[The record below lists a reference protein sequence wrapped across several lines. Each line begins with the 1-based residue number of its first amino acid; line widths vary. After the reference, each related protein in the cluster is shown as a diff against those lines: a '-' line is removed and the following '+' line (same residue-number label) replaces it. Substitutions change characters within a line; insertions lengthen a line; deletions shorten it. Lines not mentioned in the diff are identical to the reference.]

1 MRPLIFLLLL
11 SVSVPALAEQ
21 TASQRLE
28 RLVAEAQER
37 AFDLY
42 PFGETMGK
50 GAGPRQDKVELT
62 FSDEHRERQRVHNR
76 WILQELAAIGAN
88 ELNTS
93 EKLTR
98 ALLERRSRE
107 SLEWLSH
114 PFHQHS
120 VLIQMD
126 GGLGTTLIKLVARQ
140 PLRDESDYHAW
151 LTRVARLARYID
163 GVADVLRAGAAA
175 GITTPR
181 VIVENALKQLD
192 ALAPDDIEQSALWK
206 PITAFP
212 ASIPET
218 QPQAIEAE
226 YRETLSKSVMPALR
240 RLTSYV
246 RSNYLPRARTTDGF
260 SALPH
265 GDAMYRLAVRHET
278 TTDMTPDEIHA
289 LGLKEVARVQSLL
302 ANVSR
307 RAGFTGPLAA
317 LQSWIASNPR
327 NYPFTSG
334 EQVLEYLRSIH
345 ARIVPQLPQLFLRF
359 PMARFEIQLTEPELA
374 PTAAAQWNPPSDDG
388 TRPGIFKIPVI
399 DPRKQSVFGLA
410 ALLAHEGMPG
420 HHFDGGIR
428 LENQVPEFRRRMSV
442 NAFGE
447 GWALYAESL
456 GERLGI
462 YDDPLEL
469 MGRYHY
475 ELFRACRLVIDT
487 GLHWKG
493 WTRARAIDYFV
504 DECGQSRGGATVE
517 VLRYMV
523 WPGQAL
529 SYKIGELTIR
539 DIRSRAEQ
547 RLGSRFDIRAFH
559 DAVLAEGHMP
569 MEMLRARMYAWI
581 DEQARN

>member
-1 MRPLIFLLLL
+1 MLAIARALMSAPRLLLIDEPSVGLAPILVSNTITKIKEPKERTGLTVLMAEQNFHQAIRIADRGYIIVHGEIVFQGNVSALEQNESVNRLIIWGGYASARSLEGTMRPLIFLLLL

-93 EKLTR
+93 EKLTAPCWNAAR
-98 ALLERRSRE
+98 ARAWSGFRIRFISIPSSSRWMAASGRRSSSSSRA
-107 SLEWLSH
+107 SPCAMNRTITPGSPW
-114 PFHQHS
+114 
-120 VLIQMD
+120 
-126 GGLGTTLIKLVARQ
+126 
-140 PLRDESDYHAW
+140 
-151 LTRVARLARYID
+151 ARLARYID

-181 VIVENALKQLD
+181 VIVENSLKQLD

-218 QPQAIEAE
+218 QRQAIEAE
-226 YRETLSKSVMPALR
+226 FRETLSKSVMPALR

-302 ANVSR
+302 ANAGR

-334 EQVLEYLRSIH
+334 EQVLEYPALDSCAHRS
-345 ARIVPQLPQLFLRF
+345 A
-359 PMARFEIQLTEPELA
+359 T
-374 PTAAAQWNPPSDDG
+374 PTALSPLSDGALRNPVDG
-388 TRPGIFKIPVI
+388 
-399 DPRKQSVFGLA
+399 A
-410 ALLAHEGMPG
+410 
-420 HHFDGGIR
+420 
-428 LENQVPEFRRRMSV
+428 
-442 NAFGE
+442 
-447 GWALYAESL
+447 
-456 GERLGI
+456 
-462 YDDPLEL
+462 
-469 MGRYHY
+469 
-475 ELFRACRLVIDT
+475 
-487 GLHWKG
+487 
-493 WTRARAIDYFV
+493 
-504 DECGQSRGGATVE
+504 
-517 VLRYMV
+517 
-523 WPGQAL
+523 
-529 SYKIGELTIR
+529 
-539 DIRSRAEQ
+539 
-547 RLGSRFDIRAFH
+547 
-559 DAVLAEGHMP
+559 
-569 MEMLRARMYAWI
+569 
-581 DEQARN
+581 